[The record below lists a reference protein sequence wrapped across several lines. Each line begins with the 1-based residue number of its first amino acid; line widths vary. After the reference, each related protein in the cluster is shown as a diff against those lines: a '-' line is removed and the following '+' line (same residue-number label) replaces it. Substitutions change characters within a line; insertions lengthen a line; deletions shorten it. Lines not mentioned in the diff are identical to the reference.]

1 MKRLIVIM
9 MVLTLV
15 LGFCGCTGSTEPSD
29 VSNSSTAQQ
38 SGAESAEASDAG
50 TQVDDNWK
58 IGIMTTT
65 ITQAEES
72 FRVSARLAE
81 EYPDR
86 VLVVTYPDNF
96 AAEQETT
103 ISTALSLASNPDVKA
118 IIFSQ
123 AVQGTAAA
131 CEKIRELRDDILLIC
146 TGFQDAITTISE
158 ASDVFFN
165 QNIPKMGYQII
176 DMFNEMGVKT
186 VVHYSFPRH
195 LAFQPTADR
204 LQNMKDHAA
213 ELGMTVVEVTTP
225 DPTSDAGVSG
235 TQQFILEDVPRQVG
249 IYGTQTGFFGTNASQ
264 QEPMI
269 QMVMETGSYYA
280 YPSDPSVFVGY
291 ASALGL
297 DIPAEE
303 TYNPQYY
310 EEAISAK
317 LADAGLTGHLGCWT
331 SPLNTFFMEGSFK
344 YALAFCKGETNGEKV
359 DAEVFTQCMSEAA
372 GSEVEVDNIVADGVT
387 YDHGFYI
394 LSGYQLF

>member
-1 MKRLIVIM
+1 MKKLV
-9 MVLTLV
+9 VLMLV
-15 LGFCGCTGSTEPSD
+15 LALVFSICGCAGDSEPNVASDSSASEQSSTESSEPS
-29 VSNSSTAQQ
+29 
-38 SGAESAEASDAG
+38 GDADG
-50 TQVDDNWK
+50 EWK

-72 FRVSARLAE
+72 FRVAKRLVGDN
-81 EYPDR
+81 PDR

-123 AVQGTAAA
+123 SVQGTAAA
-131 CEKIRELRDDILLIC
+131 CEKIRELRDDILLIN
-146 TGFQDAITTISE
+146 TGFQDAIPTIAQ
-158 ASDVFFN
+158 ASDLFFN
-165 QNIPKMGYQII
+165 QDIPKMGDQII

-186 VVHYSFPRH
+186 VIHYSFPRH

-204 LQNMKDHAA
+204 LQNMKEHAE

-235 TQQFILEDVPRQVG
+235 TQQFILEDVPRQVET
-249 IYGTQTGFFGTNASQ
+249 YGTQTGFFGTNTSQ

-269 QMVMETGSYYA
+269 QMAIETGSYFA

-297 DIPAEE
+297 DIPADE

-317 LADAGLTGHLGCWT
+317 LVDAGLPGHLGCWT
-331 SPLNTFFMEGSFK
+331 SPLNTFFMEGAFN
-344 YALAFCKGETNGEKV
+344 YAMAYCKGETNGEKV
-359 DAEVFTQCMSEAA
+359 DEEVFKKCMQDAA
-372 GSEVEVDNIVADGVT
+372 GSAVDVEKIVADGTT
-387 YDHGFYI
+387 YDSGFYI
-394 LSGYQLF
+394 LCGYQIF